1 MPDKINKPPSGSEPQ
16 GRRPALPG
24 DNPTEMP
31 ADPPAAS
38 PDVIDKIV
46 KLLCNIQDRASIVGA
61 CLNKLN
67 IDPADVDAAIDAAK
81 TKLTRA
87 ADYHRDHELG
97 LALTRLHECY
107 QRAVSVQDTKTAI
120 IAQREIN
127 KLLDLYPA
135 SPTGYAVTSPDD
147 NGEGDSHDEA
157 ERRREIEIAELSDLV
172 GAIEAYIEPLK
183 LSDDVN
189 DTDSDLIRLA
199 AEEVKRLRRQRKR
212 KTKTGTTKPAK
223 TTKGKKKKKDAT
235 DGKKNKDR

>member
-1 MPDKINKPPSGSEPQ
+1 MPDKINKPP
-16 GRRPALPG
+16 ALLG

-31 ADPPAAS
+31 AEPPVAS
-38 PDVIDKIV
+38 PDVSDKIV
-46 KLLCNIQDRASIVGA
+46 RLLCNIQDRASIVGA

-97 LALTRLHECY
+97 KALTRLNECY
-107 QRAVSVQDTKTAI
+107 QRAVGVQDTKTAI
-120 IAQREIN
+120 SAQREIN

-135 SPTGYAVTSPDD
+135 YQSPDGATESD
-147 NGEGDSHDEA
+147 PDGKGDRAAEA
-157 ERRREIEIAELSDLV
+157 ERSREIEITELSDLV

-212 KTKTGTTKPAK
+212 KKKTGTTKVTK
-223 TTKGKKKKKDAT
+223 TTKGKKIKSQKSKIKNKEGAK
-235 DGKKNKDR
+235 DGKKKSSR